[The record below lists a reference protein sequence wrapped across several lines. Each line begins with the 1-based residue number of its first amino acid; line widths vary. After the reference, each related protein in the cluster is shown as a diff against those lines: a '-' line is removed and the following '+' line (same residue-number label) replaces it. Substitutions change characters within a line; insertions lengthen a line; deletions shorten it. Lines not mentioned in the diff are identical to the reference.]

1 MLFLFTI
8 IFLIMYF
15 SLPENIPPRPLG
27 GTGVRKQWSA
37 LFYSIVV
44 FNILHSSN
52 DIGNKCV
59 KKKHSNSL
67 YINKLHTANVVL
79 FIGLRGNS

>member
-1 MLFLFTI
+1 
-8 IFLIMYF
+8 MYF

-44 FNILHSSN
+44 FNILHSN
-52 DIGNKCV
+52 NEIGNKCV
-59 KKKHSNSL
+59 KLHYNNL
-67 YINKLHTANVVL
+67 CTNKLHTANVVL

>member
-1 MLFLFTI
+1 
-8 IFLIMYF
+8 MYF

-37 LFYSIVV
+37 LFYSIIM
-44 FNILHSSN
+44 FDILHSSN
-52 DIGNKCV
+52 DISNKCV
-59 KKKHSNSL
+59 KKHNTSL
-67 YINKLHTANVVL
+67 NTNKLHTTNVVL